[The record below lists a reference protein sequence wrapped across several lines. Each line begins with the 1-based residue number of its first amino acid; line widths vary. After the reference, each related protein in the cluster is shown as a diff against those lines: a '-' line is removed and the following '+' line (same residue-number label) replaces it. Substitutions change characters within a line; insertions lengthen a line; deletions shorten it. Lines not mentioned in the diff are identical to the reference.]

1 MRPDHVPHEELR
13 RADVPPAD
21 APWEDIAEFGLT
33 FHAYKVAGSVPRVS
47 RLAAE
52 DLAAWEEGDVLPEDL
67 TRLRLD
73 LFALVRSLGDRPP
86 DPPRAEFARAL
97 LDAIRSRVVSGQ

>member
-1 MRPDHVPHEELR
+1 MRPEHVPHEELR
-13 RADVPPAD
+13 GADVPPPD
-21 APWEDIAEFGLT
+21 APWRDVAEFGLT

-52 DLAAWEEGDVLPEDL
+52 DLAAWEQGATLPDDL

-73 LFALVRSLGDRPP
+73 LFALVRSLGDREP
-86 DPPRAEFARAL
+86 DRPRAEFARAL
-97 LDAIRSRVVSGQ
+97 LEAIRGQVAPGE